1 MKSNLKYILEM
12 ITEDQPTPL
21 SKEEKAAFAD
31 QVKRFSEMGDSVYG
45 KGNLQELTD
54 RVKDIVN
61 KAEQI
66 ASESGDWFD
75 NVTIKRHM
83 KTLNESYKVFESTAK
98 EMNQLQQRLSAA
110 YEDIASGLSKYFE
123 VE

>member
-1 MKSNLKYILEM
+1 MKYILEM
-12 ITEDQPTPL
+12 ITEDQPKPL
-21 SKEEKAAFAD
+21 SKEEKAAFAE
-31 QVKRFSEMGDSVYG
+31 QIKKFSEMGDSVYG
-45 KGNLQELTD
+45 KGNLQELTE

-110 YEDIASGLSKYFE
+110 YEDIASGLSKYFD